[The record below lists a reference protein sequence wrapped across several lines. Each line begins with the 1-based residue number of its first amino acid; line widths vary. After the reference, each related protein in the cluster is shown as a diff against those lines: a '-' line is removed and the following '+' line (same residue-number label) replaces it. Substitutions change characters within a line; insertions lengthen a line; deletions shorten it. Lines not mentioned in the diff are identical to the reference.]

1 MHGGALQGARGRAG
15 HRTQSGTLLLE
26 ATGAGRVNRHKHVQ
40 VEQLCTVV
48 LCRAHAVAQAT
59 ACNLAHCVSKRL
71 GQAK

>member
-1 MHGGALQGARGRAG
+1 M
-15 HRTQSGTLLLE
+15 
-26 ATGAGRVNRHKHVQ
+26 NRHKHVQ